1 MPNIGGSKTNCSASF
16 ENEKLSMIS
25 GLFKDP
31 RKGTFI
37 EKSSQLDVKLVRG
50 EKSKCCGTVSL
61 NLAKYINEDLN
72 AQNAG

>member
-1 MPNIGGSKTNCSASF
+1 
-16 ENEKLSMIS
+16 MIS

-72 AQNAG
+72 AQGAG